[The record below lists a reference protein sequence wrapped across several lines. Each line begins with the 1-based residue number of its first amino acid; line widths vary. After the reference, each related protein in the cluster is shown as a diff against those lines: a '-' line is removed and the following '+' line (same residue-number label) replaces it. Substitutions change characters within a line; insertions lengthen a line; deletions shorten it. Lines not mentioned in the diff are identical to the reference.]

1 MHDAAPGPT
10 VLVVDD
16 ERLIR
21 TMLVDILEAQ
31 GFTCRT
37 ASNGEE
43 ALTACAEVLPD
54 LILTDIMMPV
64 LDGIETCRRLK
75 ANPAWAAIPVI
86 ALTTWSDPGSVLRML
101 DAGSLMYLT
110 KPIAPERLVAAI
122 RLALGTSKPGDPS
135 RA

>member
-43 ALTACAEVLPD
+43 ALTACAEAQPD

-64 LDGIETCRRLK
+64 MDGIEACRRLK

-86 ALTTWSDPGSVLRML
+86 ALTTRSDPGSVLRML

-122 RLALGTSKPGDPS
+122 RLALGTSNPGDPS

>member
-43 ALTACAEVLPD
+43 ALTACAEALPD